1 MDILIIEDEFL
12 LGLLL
17 ADALTDVGHRVLG
30 PAACR
35 AEALELL
42 SGTPADLAFVDIELR
57 GGESGIE
64 LARELGRRD
73 VRCIFATG
81 QPDRAREQPDAAMG
95 LIAKPYSPG
104 TVIEVVRFF
113 EALFA
118 GERQA
123 RVPRGLELFGRE
135 PLRASVELVD
145 RSAPAT
151 APSVGL
157 GALGAVPLAA
167 AAAITA
173 GPPQAQQGLE
183 DAGVLEALTG

>member
-42 SGTPADLAFVDIELR
+42 SGAPAELAFVDIELR

-64 LARELGRRD
+64 LARELGRRG

-81 QPDRAREQPDAAMG
+81 QPDRAREQSDAAVG

-104 TVIEVVRFF
+104 TVIEVVRLF

-118 GERQA
+118 GERLA
-123 RVPRGLELFGRE
+123 RVPRGLELSVAGRWE
-135 PLRASVELVD
+135 RPSSSSIDRRLRPPLRWA
-145 RSAPAT
+145 R
-151 APSVGL
+151 APSARCPRQRRPFRPVPRKPSKGL
-157 GALGAVPLAA
+157 KTRVFLKR
-167 AAAITA
+167 
-173 GPPQAQQGLE
+173 
-183 DAGVLEALTG
+183 

>member
-42 SGTPADLAFVDIELR
+42 SGAPAELAFVDIELR

-64 LARELGRRD
+64 LARELGRRG

-81 QPDRAREQPDAAMG
+81 QPDRAREQSDAAVG

-104 TVIEVVRFF
+104 TVIEVVRLF

-118 GERQA
+118 GERLA
-123 RVPRGLELFGRE
+123 RVPRGLELFGRW
-135 PLRASVELVD
+135 PLGASIELVD

-151 APSVGL
+151 APSVGP
-157 GALGAVPLAA
+157 GALGAVSSAT
-167 AAAITA
+167 AAISA

>member
-42 SGTPADLAFVDIELR
+42 SGAPADLAFVDIELR

-64 LARELGRRD
+64 LARELERRG
-73 VRCIFATG
+73 VRCVFATG
-81 QPDRAREQPDAAMG
+81 QPDRAREQPDAALG

-104 TVIEVVRFF
+104 TVIEVVRYF

-118 GERQA
+118 GERLA
-123 RVPRGLELFGRE
+123 RVPRGLELFGRG
-135 PLRASVELVD
+135 PLGASVELVD
-145 RSAPAT
+145 RSASAI

-157 GALGAVPLAA
+157 GALGAVPLAT
-167 AAAITA
+167 AAISA
-173 GPPQAQQGLE
+173 GPPQAQQRLE